1 MKSYSLDYIDD
12 LYVQYVRD
20 PASVSE
26 NWRKYF
32 EQFLVGSGS
41 VSKGKPSS
49 AGSGNAKAL
58 DSTGR
63 PRRSSLVASS
73 EFRIES
79 TTWSVNTV
87 FAGTWSP
94 IWIPLGFDRP
104 DSPELNPN
112 VYGLNQERSE
122 SSFQRCLR

>member
-41 VSKGKPSS
+41 TSKNKPVCFWQRRQ
-49 AGSGNAKAL
+49 GSGTPQEDPTAQAL
-58 DSTGR
+58 WLARIQDR
-63 PRRSSLVASS
+63 VNNLVR
-73 EFRIES
+73 EYRVRVV
-79 TTWSVNTV
+79 T
-87 FAGTWSP
+87 
-94 IWIPLGFDRP
+94 
-104 DSPELNPN
+104 
-112 VYGLNQERSE
+112 
-122 SSFQRCLR
+122 